1 MKLRLVVTLAWLIGD
16 TAHVACMTQWMNRVT
31 SGTQVGY
38 IIVELNSD

>member
-1 MKLRLVVTLAWLIGD
+1 
-16 TAHVACMTQWMNRVT
+16 MNRVT